1 MLIGLCHEFRVW
13 EVHPVGEIGQG
24 FWFFSDGNVQ
34 GFCHQNVLIG
44 LVRDTLEGL
53 TLKSPGYI
61 EVDRQLFFG
70 QWNQSEQSVA
80 LDGDSEVTLWVQNV
94 LMH

>member
-13 EVHPVGEIGQG
+13 KVHPVGQIGQG
-24 FWFFSDGNVQ
+24 FWLFADRNVQ

-44 LVRDTLEGL
+44 LFRNTLERL

-61 EVDRQLFFG
+61 EIDRQLFFG
-70 QWNQSEQSVA
+70 QRDKSEQSAA
-80 LDGDSEVTLWVQNV
+80 LDSDSKVTLWVQNV